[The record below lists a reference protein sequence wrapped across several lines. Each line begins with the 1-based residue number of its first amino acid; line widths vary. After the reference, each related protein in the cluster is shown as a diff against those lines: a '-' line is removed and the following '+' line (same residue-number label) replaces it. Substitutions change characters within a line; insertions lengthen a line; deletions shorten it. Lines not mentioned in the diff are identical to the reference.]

1 MAPRHEWLA
10 VGMVLGRSH
19 RQNELYGVY
28 AAARTTGSVQTDQLC
43 DEVAYVFSSCKP
55 LRTTVD
61 DLFSASFNCP
71 LLHQLPFCPSISY
84 AVPLA
89 PPRPP
94 FSAHT
99 ASTIPSNV
107 SDTLISYLS
116 NFTTTLTTLA
126 CGRDQYSPLV
136 TCADCQAAYRTWLC
150 AVSFPRCGEVP
161 PSVQRRQNAQT
172 PLGLPPPALQPVKA
186 GETRNPILPAFQS
199 DYQALLPCL
208 ETCNAADRACPT
220 FLGCKRP
227 LPRFTAGNGYGVGFR
242 TTERLDGGPLDLR
255 RMILGMCGA
264 IQGERA

>member
-28 AAARTTGSVQTDQLC
+28 AAAGTTGSVQTDQLC
-43 DEVAYVFSSCKP
+43 DEVAYVLSSCKL
-55 LRTTVD
+55 LRTTAD

-99 ASTIPSNV
+99 TSTIPSNV

-126 CGRDQYSPLV
+126 CGRDLYSPLV
-136 TCADCQAAYRTWLC
+136 SCADCQDAYRTWLC
-150 AVSFPRCGEVP
+150 WR
-161 PSVQRRQNAQT
+161 
-172 PLGLPPPALQPVKA
+172 
-186 GETRNPILPAFQS
+186 
-199 DYQALLPCL
+199 
-208 ETCNAADRACPT
+208 
-220 FLGCKRP
+220 
-227 LPRFTAGNGYGVGFR
+227 
-242 TTERLDGGPLDLR
+242 
-255 RMILGMCGA
+255 
-264 IQGERA
+264 